1 MSSNDESD
9 GASEEERLRAGAI
22 PSFSDDEE
30 EIVAYLQLQLAVGRD
45 FDEGAQ
51 QIKRFNPDP
60 EFHERV
66 DGVVRKL
73 QYIARFIRHH
83 AILGDTV
90 AVEEQLGGWYPGEG
104 RDDLFWPA
112 LRAHLL
118 EQDGWRDA
126 VESLDKSSRLVTSLL
141 GNPHAA
147 ETSVRG
153 LVVGYVQSGKT
164 ANFTATIAKAADK
177 GYRLF
182 IVLSGIH
189 NSLRRQT
196 QIRMDEHL
204 KNLHPGR
211 WAFLTDEHRDFGRG
225 YPVQGLLDP
234 GGASRT
240 LAVVKKNQSR
250 LKRLLEWLEE
260 ANKLGLLER
269 CPVLVIDDEAD
280 QATVNVARNALVESS
295 KIHYLIKQIVNTPP
309 RCTYVG
315 YTATPFANVLMNAKP
330 EDTLY
335 PRDFMAALPKPDGY
349 FGSADIFNA
358 ELAEPDDELGT
369 YDIVRFIDDD
379 ELETV
384 TSHDEP
390 LDPSDLPALVDAVRW
405 FILASAARRARG
417 QIAHS
422 SMLVHTSARILD
434 HDNML
439 QFLRGTLVPKLRAEW
454 EGQGTRQEWMTLWSS
469 EGVREPSERHELLPV
484 HWWELEDHVAT
495 IFDELKIVMDN
506 SRSVDRLM
514 YGDDKLPVIAVGGN
528 TLSRGLTLEGL
539 VCSYFARNARTYD
552 ALLQMGRWFGYRR
565 GYQDLPRVWTSTDLW
580 ENFRFLSIVEEDLR
594 TEIKRYF
601 EENLRPGQVA
611 PRIRTH
617 PSLSL
622 VARNKLQFA
631 VEGFASFGGRH
642 PQTTYFARTNQPVID
657 SNILAARHFVQA
669 SNKEAAEETV
679 GSNTVFHGVSWL
691 SVRRF
696 LESYSIHESSNMT
709 RDLLLKY
716 VEQQIDLGALQ
727 TWNVAVMS
735 KMKGDDDA
743 TIDLGLAQPVPC
755 LVRTRLR
762 SEVDDSV
769 ASIGTLMS
777 RPDRMVDL
785 GGSGGRMT
793 DHEMQK
799 ARDQS
804 GRPLIALYALNKD
817 SKVTKAREKHR
828 RDLEAAGH
836 LIAVGFSFP
845 NDHPNT
851 PFGGAVIQL
860 GDEFLEAM
868 ENELGA
874 ASSADVEGD
883 FVYEAAP

>member
-1 MSSNDESD
+1 MNH
-9 GASEEERLRAGAI
+9 
-22 PSFSDDEE
+22 DEE
-30 EIVAYLQLQLAVGRD
+30 IAPKSEDDRLAEGALPTFSEDEEPIVAFLKVQFSLGRD
-45 FDEGAQ
+45 FDEGARE
-51 QIKRFNPDP
+51 IKRFNRSI
-60 EFHERV
+60 EFHELVDRV
-66 DGVVRKL
+66 VETM
-73 QYIARFIRHH
+73 RFIAERIKHI
-83 AILGDTV
+83 AIIGDTV
-90 AVEEQLGGWYPGEG
+90 AVEEQLGGWYTGVG
-104 RDDLFWPA
+104 RDDQFWPA
-112 LRAHLL
+112 LRTHLL

-126 VESLDKSSRLVTSLL
+126 VDSLDKSSRLVTSLL
-141 GNPHAA
+141 GNPNAP

-164 ANFTATIAKAADK
+164 ANFTATIAKAADN

-204 KNLHPGR
+204 KNLNPAR

-225 YPVQGLLDP
+225 QPVQGLLDP
-234 GGASRT
+234 GGSART

-250 LKRLLEWLEE
+250 LKRLLEWLED
-260 ANKLGLLER
+260 ANKLGLLEQ
-269 CPVLVIDDEAD
+269 CPVLIIDDEAD

-295 KIHYLIKQIVNTPP
+295 KIHDLIKQIVSTPP

-379 ELETV
+379 ELEAV
-384 TSHDEP
+384 AAHDEP

-454 EGQGTRQEWMTLWSS
+454 QGWGTRQDWMTLWSS
-469 EGVREPSERHELLPV
+469 ESFREPSERHELSPV
-484 HWWELEDHVAT
+484 HWFEVEEHVET
-495 IFDELKIVMDN
+495 ILDELKIVMDN
-506 SRSVDRLM
+506 SRSVDRLI

-539 VCSYFARNARTYD
+539 VCSYFGRNARTYD

-565 GYQDLPRVWTSTDLW
+565 GYQDLPRVWTSAGLW
-580 ENFRFLSIVEEDLR
+580 ENFRFLSVVEEDLR
-594 TEIKRYF
+594 AEIKRYF

-617 PSLSL
+617 PSLGV
-622 VARNKLQFA
+622 VARNRLQFA

-642 PQTTYFARTNQPVID
+642 PQTTYFARTNEPVID

-669 SNKEAAEETV
+669 SNKEAVEEKV

-691 SVRRF
+691 SVKRF

-709 RDLLLKY
+709 RDLLLNY

-735 KMKGDDDA
+735 KMKGDNDA

-828 RDLEAAGH
+828 RDLNAAGH

-845 NDHPNT
+845 NDHPDT

-883 FVYEAAP
+883 FEYEVAP